1 MNELKIAVVDD
12 DIYYLN
18 LFKQQLF
25 NIQCENVSI
34 FESGTEF
41 LNQLEEKFEVVFLDY
56 QMDDLNGEEVLNK
69 IKRYDPNVFV
79 VIVSAQEDIKNAVE
93 VLKKGAFDY
102 LQKGDDEL
110 NKLKDILNKISQ
122 VKEMMDDSKP
132 SILKRLFK

>member
-18 LFKQQLF
+18 LFKQQLL
-25 NIQCENVSI
+25 NIQCENVTI
-34 FESGTEF
+34 FENGTDF

-110 NKLKDILNKISQ
+110 NKLKDILTKINQ
-122 VKEMMDDSKP
+122 VKDMMNDSKP
-132 SILKRLFK
+132 GILKRLFK